1 MKRLPSFFSRLMHSG
16 LFGKGNLLSP
26 KALAK
31 RMERDI
37 GSGAHPSSA
46 FALLHMSLS
55 RSDSVEALL
64 GREECTNI
72 TQELVRRL
80 RLNLRPQDYC
90 AFPSPN
96 EVWICLPGLASA
108 SVARL
113 AASNFISYL
122 ETPITTSDATVT
134 VRPVVGIAVAEQ
146 SEISAVQIFKTAANA
161 EVRAR
166 ALSQRYWTEH
176 AEKLFG
182 YSNMELVMAVQ
193 SALLH
198 NQLSV
203 AYQPKVELRSGRV
216 VGVEALVRWNKNPH
230 PSTLDPSDII
240 EIAEQNG
247 MIQDMTR
254 FILNTALREY
264 IESMTELDIGRVW
277 INLSASMLRDS
288 NLASWLQQIVEVWG
302 VDPGLIG
309 FEVTESTLLTDVEQ
323 SILTIHRLVDYGF
336 HLAIDDFGTGYSSL
350 FYLRRFPVHELKIDK
365 LFVQHMNASIL
376 DSQIVRA
383 IIDLAHNFQLNVVA
397 EGAED
402 EATLSLLRSMGCD
415 QIQGYVFAK
424 AMTVEELREW
434 AANFAEGRRQ
444 PIIVSDLIE

>member
-1 MKRLPSFFSRLMHSG
+1 MNFSRSRLIRFLS
-16 LFGKGNLLSP
+16 FGRTGQPGILAP

-37 GSGAHPSSA
+37 RVKAHPASA

-55 RSDSVEALL
+55 RSDGVEALL
-64 GREECTNI
+64 GIKDCEEI
-72 TQELVRRL
+72 TRELVRRL
-80 RLNLRPQDYC
+80 QSILRVQDYC

-96 EVWICLPGLASA
+96 EVWICLPDLAS
-108 SVARL
+108 STVARL
-113 AASNFISYL
+113 AASNFITCL
-122 ETPITTSDATVT
+122 ETPISTSDKTVT
-134 VRPVVGIAVAEQ
+134 VRPVIGIAVAEQ
-146 SEISAVQIFKTAANA
+146 SEITALQMFKTAANA

-176 AEKLFG
+176 ADKLLS

-193 SALLH
+193 SALMH

-216 VGVEALVRWNKNPH
+216 VGVEALVRWNKDPH
-230 PSTLDPSDII
+230 PSILGPGDII

-264 IESMTELDIGRVW
+264 IESMVELDIGRVW

-288 NLASWLQQIVEVWG
+288 QLAPWLQQIVEVWG

-309 FEVTESTLLTDVEQ
+309 FEVTEGTLLTDVEQ
-323 SILTIHRLVDYGF
+323 SISTIHALVEYGF

-365 LFVQHMNASIL
+365 LFVQHMSASIL

-402 EATLSLLRSMGCD
+402 EATLSLLKSMGCD
-415 QIQGYVFAK
+415 QIQGFVFAK
-424 AMTVEELREW
+424 AMTVVELGEW
-434 AANFAEGRRQ
+434 ASNFAQGKPQ
-444 PIIVSDLIE
+444 PIIVSDLID

>member
-1 MKRLPSFFSRLMHSG
+1 M
-16 LFGKGNLLSP
+16 NLSP
-26 KALAK
+26 ARLLRMLRFGIYGRKGILSPRSLAK
-31 RMERDI
+31 RMEKDI
-37 GSGAHPSSA
+37 RSRAHPSSA

-64 GREECTNI
+64 DGQSCMEI
-72 TQELVRRL
+72 TEELVRRL
-80 RLNLRPQDYC
+80 RMNMRSQDYC
-90 AFPSPN
+90 AFPSAN
-96 EVWICLPGLASA
+96 EIWICLPDLASP
-108 SVARL
+108 SIARL

-122 ETPITTSDATVT
+122 ETPVSLSDRTVT
-134 VRPVVGIAVAEQ
+134 LRPVVGIAVAEQ
-146 SEISAVQIFKTAANA
+146 AEITALQMFKTAANA

-176 AEKLFG
+176 AEKLLG
-182 YSNMELVMAVQ
+182 YSNMELVIAVQ

-216 VGVEALVRWNKNPH
+216 VGVEALVRWNKDPH
-230 PSTLDPSDII
+230 PSTLGPSDII

-264 IESMTELDIGRVW
+264 VESMAELEIGRVW
-277 INLSASMLRDS
+277 INLSASMLRDAH
-288 NLASWLQQIVEVWG
+288 LAPWLQQIVEVWG
-302 VDPGLIG
+302 VSPSLIG
-309 FEVTESTLLTDVEQ
+309 FEVTEGTLLTDVEQ
-323 SILTIHRLVDYGF
+323 SISTIHALAEYGF

-402 EATLSLLRSMGCD
+402 EATLALLKSMGCD
-415 QIQGYVFAK
+415 QIQGYVFGK
-424 AMTVEELREW
+424 AMTVAELSEW
-434 AANFAEGRRQ
+434 AAGFRQ
-444 PIIVSDLIE
+444 GEQEAIIVSDLIE

>member
-1 MKRLPSFFSRLMHSG
+1 MHGRTSI
-16 LFGKGNLLSP
+16 LSP
-26 KALAK
+26 KSLAR
-31 RMERDI
+31 RMEQDI
-37 GSGAHPSSA
+37 CTRAHVSSA
-46 FALLHMSLS
+46 FALLHISLS

-64 GREECTNI
+64 DEKSCMEITN
-72 TQELVRRL
+72 ELVRRL
-80 RLNLRPQDYC
+80 RLNLRAQDYC

-96 EVWICLPGLASA
+96 EIWICLPDLVSPT
-108 SVARL
+108 VARL

-122 ETPITTSDATVT
+122 ETPVSISGRTVT
-134 VRPVVGIAVAEQ
+134 VRPVVGIAIAEQ
-146 SEISAVQIFKTAANA
+146 PEITALQMLKTAANA

-176 AEKLFG
+176 ADKLLG
-182 YSNMELVMAVQ
+182 YSNMELVIAVQ

-198 NQLSV
+198 NHLSV

-216 VGVEALVRWNKNPH
+216 VGVEALVRWHKDPH
-230 PSTLDPSDII
+230 PSTLGPSDII

-264 IESMTELDIGRVW
+264 IDSMAELDIGRVW
-277 INLSASMLRDS
+277 INLSASMLRDAH
-288 NLASWLQQIVEVWG
+288 LASWLQQIVEVWG
-302 VDPGLIG
+302 VDPDLIG
-309 FEVTESTLLTDVEQ
+309 FEVTEGTLLTDVEQ
-323 SILTIHRLVDYGF
+323 SISTIHALAEYGF

-402 EATLSLLRSMGCD
+402 EATLSLLKSMGCD
-415 QIQGYVFAK
+415 QIQGYVFGK
-424 AMTVEELREW
+424 AMTVGELREW
-434 AANFAEGRRQ
+434 AAGFMQGERQ
-444 PIIVSDLIE
+444 AIIVSDLIE

>member
-1 MKRLPSFFSRLMHSG
+1 
-16 LFGKGNLLSP
+16 
-26 KALAK
+26 
-31 RMERDI
+31 MERDI
-37 GSGAHPSSA
+37 RLNTHPA
-46 FALLHMSLS
+46 TPFALLHMSLS

-64 GREECTNI
+64 GRKDCLEI
-72 TQELVRRL
+72 TKELVRRVQ
-80 RLNLRPQDYC
+80 LNLRTQDYC

-96 EVWICLPGLASA
+96 EVWICLPDLPSSA
-108 SVARL
+108 VARL
-113 AASNFISYL
+113 AASNFINYL
-122 ETPITTSDATVT
+122 ETPISTSDKTVT

-146 SEISAVQIFKTAANA
+146 PEITALQMFKTAANA
-161 EVRAR
+161 EIRAR
-166 ALSQRYWTEH
+166 ALSQRYWTEDTD
-176 AEKLFG
+176 KLLG

-193 SALLH
+193 SALMH

-216 VGVEALVRWNKNPH
+216 VGVEALVRWNKDPH
-230 PSTLDPSDII
+230 PSILGPSDII

-264 IESMTELDIGRVW
+264 IESMVELDIGRVW

-288 NLASWLQQIVEVWG
+288 HLASWVQQIVEVWG

-323 SILTIHRLVDYGF
+323 SISTIHALAEYGF

-365 LFVQHMNASIL
+365 LFVQHMNSSIL

-402 EATLSLLRSMGCD
+402 EATLSLLKSMGCD
-415 QIQGYVFAK
+415 QIQGYVFGR
-424 AMTVEELREW
+424 AMTVGELRDW
-434 AANFAEGRRQ
+434 ASSFAQGKRQ
-444 PIIVSDLIE
+444 PIIVSDLVD